1 MNKVRRAL
9 LISMPMGAAFG
20 LSGCSFGTG
29 DAADAFAARDAAF
42 FKAQA
47 LKVSGSSVTAS
58 PDAVFAPGTPYQ
70 YFLPDATLL
79 QSCLN
84 LDTLFVTL
92 WEGVDNHHRS
102 LALKLPAVTE
112 GKVYNLASVTS
123 GDAFVAVTVAQFD
136 EASGMGSS
144 LHYEYLLRQGT
155 VTVTGLSGFDPD
167 SPDYA
172 PGDHTIT
179 LVFSGVVGTPTTT
192 NDVSNNVASKTLQ
205 LNGTVQVLC
214 REEGVE
220 DLL

>member
-29 DAADAFAARDAAF
+29 DAADALAARDAAF

-47 LKVSGSSVTAS
+47 LKVSGSSLATS
-58 PDAVFAPGTPYQ
+58 PDTVFAAGTPYQ
-70 YFLPDATLL
+70 YFLPDANLL
-79 QSCLN
+79 QGCLN
-84 LDTLFVTL
+84 GDTLFVTL

-102 LALKLPAVTE
+102 LALKLPSVTE

-144 LHYEYLLRQGT
+144 LHYEYLLSQGT
-155 VTVTGLSGFDPD
+155 VTVTGISAFDE
-167 SPDYA
+167 A
-172 PGDHTIT
+172 TEATIT
-179 LVFSGVVGTPTTT
+179 LAFAGVVGTPTTT

-205 LNGTVQVLC
+205 LNGTVQVAC
-214 REEGVE
+214 REELYTS
-220 DLL
+220 LL